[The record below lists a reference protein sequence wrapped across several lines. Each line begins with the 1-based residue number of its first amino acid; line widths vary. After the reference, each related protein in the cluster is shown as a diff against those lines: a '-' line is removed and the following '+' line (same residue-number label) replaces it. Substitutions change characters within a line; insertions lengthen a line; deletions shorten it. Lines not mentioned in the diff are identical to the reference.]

1 MAVHEL
7 FEARRKVGARLSLD
21 IRRKRRSQRGVSCQE
36 SREDILH
43 SHAEPRK
50 APLSTGGVGD
60 GWIVSRHCSA
70 VQGSAKPCF
79 VWPMN

>member
-21 IRRKRRSQRGVSCQE
+21 IRRKHRSQRGVVSKAG
-36 SREDILH
+36 RIILH

-60 GWIVSRHCSA
+60 G
-70 VQGSAKPCF
+70 
-79 VWPMN
+79 